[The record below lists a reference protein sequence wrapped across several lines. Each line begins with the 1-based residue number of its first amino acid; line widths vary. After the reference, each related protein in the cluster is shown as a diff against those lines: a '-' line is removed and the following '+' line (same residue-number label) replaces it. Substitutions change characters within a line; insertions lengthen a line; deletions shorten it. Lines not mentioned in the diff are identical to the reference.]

1 MTSSNVDLRNYV
13 ISRQHFIKYPPKP
26 PGVGWVNL
34 FLGENKSRIYPHMR
48 ANYGRGPTVVSKK
61 GGVQTHR
68 VLHYVNFLMLRIATA
83 VVWNLSKCVQS
94 YQSHFAT
101 SQMEYQKRVIG

>member
-61 GGVQTHR
+61 GGGTDTQSITLCKLPNVKNSYSRGLESKQMRTIIS
-68 VLHYVNFLMLRIATA
+68 IALC
-83 VVWNLSKCVQS
+83 N
-94 YQSHFAT
+94 
-101 SQMEYQKRVIG
+101 